1 MTGRALLTWP
11 KIQKSVQ
18 SRWKPHES
26 LEESIQIINTVFL
39 PEQHGN
45 NDKKSGKII
54 GCVVLRMTK
63 KDLK

>member
-1 MTGRALLTWP
+1 
-11 KIQKSVQ
+11 
-18 SRWKPHES
+18 
-26 LEESIQIINTVFL
+26 L